1 MENFEVR
8 MIHENLA
15 NTPVFECPEPFAI
28 QLYKPGRE
36 QDWLSIHERS
46 DHLNAYTPFVFD
58 DQFGQGKALLKDCQ
72 FYLVDQHG
80 EPIGT
85 ATAWPEL
92 RTAYSGRVHWVAIL
106 PQFQGQGLAKPLLS
120 AVCQKLLIM
129 GHSKGC
135 LSTST
140 ARIAAISLY
149 LKFGFRPLIQ
159 SEEDEISWCRFEIVT
174 GIKCSHT

>member
-8 MIHENLA
+8 MIHEKLA
-15 NTPVFECPEPFAI
+15 ETPILEFPSPFST
-28 QLYKPGRE
+28 QVYKPGRE
-36 QDWLSIHERS
+36 EDWLRIHEQS
-46 DHLNAYTPFVFD
+46 DQLNIFTPFVFA
-58 DQFGQGKALLKDCQ
+58 DQFGRDIELLKSCQ
-72 FYLVDQHG
+72 FYLVNRDG

-85 ATAWPEL
+85 ATAWTDL

-106 PQFQGQGLAKPLLS
+106 PQYQGQGLSKPLLS
-120 AVCQKLLIM
+120 AVCQKLLTM

-140 ARIAAISLY
+140 ARIAAINLY

-159 SEEDEISWCRFEIVT
+159 SDEDEISWRRFEQQA
-174 GIKCSHT
+174 GITLP